1 MGYFT
6 KWGDGA
12 YDFNPI
18 SDLAASEIYP
28 LLEYLGAPDSI
39 IKKAPSAGLYEGQTD
54 ELEMGVTY
62 QAIDQYMKT
71 GQGAEKDVAIIE
83 RAHRRTNHK
92 RNPAIDYTGKN
103 QD

>member
-1 MGYFT
+1 
-6 KWGDGA
+6 
-12 YDFNPI
+12 
-18 SDLAASEIYP
+18 
-28 LLEYLGAPDSI
+28 
-39 IKKAPSAGLYEGQTD
+39 
-54 ELEMGVTY
+54 MGVTY